1 MRFLRAI
8 GIIIRVRGQSRPQ
21 GGAMNLRKS
30 FAAVAVI
37 AVVSVGSLTLGV
49 RALYGQVPGFK
60 RVELQKHDISV
71 AGHETVMARGELNPG
86 GATPRHTHP
95 GEEVAYILEGQVT
108 IELEGKPPVALK
120 AGDVFFVPAGTV
132 HMAKNSGTGP
142 AKIVST
148 YIVEKGKPLATPAP
162 ASGAPTAAAPTAAP
176 AKK

>member
-21 GGAMNLRKS
+21 GGAMKLRKS

-37 AVVSVGSLTLGV
+37 ALMLGV

-71 AGHETVMARGELNPG
+71 AGHETVMARGEFNPG
-86 GATPRHTHP
+86 AATPKHTHP

-108 IELEGKPPVALK
+108 VDVEGKPPMTFK
-120 AGDVFFVPAGTV
+120 AGEVFFVPAGTV
-132 HMAKNSGTGP
+132 HMAKNTGTAP

-148 YIVEKGKPLATPAP
+148 YIVEKGKPLATPVP
-162 ASGAPTAAAPTAAP
+162 AAGATPAP

>member
-30 FAAVAVI
+30 FAVAAVA
-37 AVVSVGSLTLGV
+37 AVVSVGSLTFGV

-71 AGHETVMARGELNPG
+71 AGHETVMARGELSPG
-86 GATPRHTHP
+86 VATPRHTHP

-108 IELEGKPPVALK
+108 IEVEGKPPMTLK

-132 HMAKNSGTGP
+132 HMAKNSGAAP

-162 ASGAPTAAAPTAAP
+162 ASGATPAGPNAAP